1 MRKCQTT
8 VHVWCKCHDMS
19 QPVEMPH
26 CEPLQ
31 LIRLHAGWI
40 NERQSTQTRQIRS
53 EARLNTPKTS
63 RLAERALGVTLPHSS
78 SSGSRCEGTVPGI
91 LCSTEAAIFHSVIH
105 KTGDEVAGLAD
116 QWQCGW
122 HGLWSCWA
130 LWHLERKRERSPRS
144 TLSRA
149 IHQRC
154 PYPSVCTLNLI
165 RYTLAHKN
173 YMNST
178 WNLLS

>member
-1 MRKCQTT
+1 MWKCQTA
-8 VHVWCKCHDMS
+8 VHVWFKCHDMS

-26 CEPLQ
+26 SEPLQ

-40 NERQSTQTRQIRS
+40 NKRQSTQTQQIRS

-63 RLAERALGVTLPHSS
+63 RLAERALGVTLPRSS
-78 SSGSRCEGTVPGI
+78 SSGSGCEGTVPGI
-91 LCSTEAAIFHSVIH
+91 LCSTEAAIFRSVIH

-122 HGLWSCWA
+122 HSLWSCWA

-144 TLSRA
+144 TSESSHPSALSFSF
-149 IHQRC
+149 
-154 PYPSVCTLNLI
+154 SVYSQSDPLHTC
-165 RYTLAHKN
+165 
-173 YMNST
+173 S
-178 WNLLS
+178 